1 MEDSRMYEFGYHI
14 TTKLDEARVPQIHAE
29 VEGLISKAGGTVMES
44 HIPERRHLSYP
55 IKHENEAF
63 FGWITFGLENGEFL
77 AELDEWARLNADI
90 VRHIT
95 LRIEAESDKRA
106 TKQAAHL
113 ERKAAKAAKEGAA
126 VKKTTSET
134 KADDTGK
141 QDTQL
146 EDVLGN
152 L

>member
-29 VEGLISKAGGTVMES
+29 VEGLITKAGGTIMES
-44 HIPERRHLSYP
+44 HIPERRRLSYP
-55 IKHENEAF
+55 INHQSEVF
-63 FGWITFGLENGEFL
+63 FGWVTFGLENGEFL
-77 AELDEWARLNADI
+77 AELDEWARLNAEL
-90 VRHIT
+90 VRHVT
-95 LRIEAESDKRA
+95 LRLEPESDKRA

-113 ERKAAKAAKEGAA
+113 ERKAAKTAKEGAA
-126 VKKTTSET
+126 VKKTTVEKKS
-134 KADDTGK
+134 DDTGK
-141 QDTQL
+141 LETQL

>member
-55 IKHENEAF
+55 IKHLTEVF
-63 FGWITFGLENGEFL
+63 FGWVTFGLENGEFL
-77 AELDEWARLNADI
+77 AELDEWARLN
-90 VRHIT
+90 T